1 MTQNGRFQILI
12 RKSSPATKIVASVAI
27 VLSILALV
35 ALRWAQNDI
44 QARTKA
50 MQSEAAQLVEEN
62 EELQDRIDGT
72 DSIADVREIAEE
84 ELGLVDPDTV
94 IIETD

>member
-1 MTQNGRFQILI
+1 MNQDGRFQIVV

-44 QARTKA
+44 EARTKA
-50 MQSEAAQLVEEN
+50 MQSEAAHLVEQN

-72 DSIADVREIAEE
+72 DSIEDVEKIAQE

>member
-1 MTQNGRFQILI
+1 MSQNGRIQILL

-44 QARTKA
+44 EARTKA
-50 MQSEAAQLVEEN
+50 MQSEASQLEAEN
-62 EELQDRIDGT
+62 QQLEDRIDGT
-72 DSIADVREIAEE
+72 DSISDVREIAEE